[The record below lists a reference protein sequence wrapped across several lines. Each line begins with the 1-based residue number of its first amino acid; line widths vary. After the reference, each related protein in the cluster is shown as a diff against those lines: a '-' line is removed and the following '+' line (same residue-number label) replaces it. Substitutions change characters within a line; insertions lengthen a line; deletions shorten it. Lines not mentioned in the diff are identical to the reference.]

1 MSPNPH
7 QTIHTGGLTALEQ
20 ELALASFGP
29 GAHDLAQT
37 RGMLVGDDAQASQH
51 GADAAAHAV
60 SKAAATL
67 DAVEAAIANAANAAN
82 AADTSSAAWN
92 GADAGHDYP
101 SASHSGAHAPAA
113 DPRAPHTPPPG
124 YDPANPHLAAW
135 NAHLASVRARN
146 ALALPLR
153 GCGRL
158 TRAAGLVLEAVGL
171 RLAVGAEVMIEL
183 PPGSSLPMAEA
194 EVVGFAGD
202 KLFLMP
208 TTEVAGLLPGAR
220 VWPLESAPIADPMSG
235 AKRLPVGWGLLGR
248 VLDASGRPL
257 DGLGALNAEADA
269 PLTAPV
275 INPLNREPIHKV
287 LDVGVR
293 AINALLTVGRGQRMG
308 LFAGSGVGKS
318 VLLGT
323 MARATSAEVIVI
335 GLIGERGR
343 EVKEFIEQILGADGL
358 ARSVVVA
365 APADVSP
372 LLRMQ
377 AAAYT
382 TTLAEYFRDQGK
394 HVLLLMDSLTRYAMA
409 QREIALA
416 IGEPPATKGYPPSV
430 FAKLPALVER
440 TGNGPAG
447 GGSITAFYTVL
458 TEGDDQQDPIADSA
472 RAILDGHIVLSRTL
486 AEAGHYPAIDIEA
499 SISRAMTALIDE
511 PHLNRTRAFKQMLS
525 RYQRNRDLINVGAYV
540 SGRDAVLDRA
550 IALYPRIEAFLQQGF
565 RETANYEQSVEM
577 LGALI
582 GNAQGNGQGART

>member
-1 MSPNPH
+1 MVNPTLH
-7 QTIHTGGLTALEQ
+7 QTVHQAIHTGGLTPLEQ

-29 GAHDLAQT
+29 GAHDPAQT
-37 RGMLVGDDAQASQH
+37 HGVLVGDDAQAPH
-51 GADAAAHAV
+51 DADAQALQGAQASAGERH
-60 SKAAATL
+60 AAA
-67 DAVEAAIANAANAAN
+67 DATGMADVAAGAG
-82 AADTSSAAWN
+82 SAAE
-92 GADAGHDYP
+92 
-101 SASHSGAHAPAA
+101 ASH
-113 DPRAPHTPPPG
+113 APHAAESLPYAAPRTAPYTPPPN
-124 YDPANPHLAAW
+124 YDPSNPHLGAW

-257 DGLGALNAEADA
+257 DGLGPLNTEADA

-343 EVKEFIEQILGADGL
+343 EVKEFIEQILGEDGR
-358 ARSVVVA
+358 ARSIVVA

-472 RAILDGHIVLSRTL
+472 RAILDGHIVLSRAL

-499 SISRAMTALIDE
+499 SISRAMTALIDDR
-511 PHLNRTRAFKQMLS
+511 HLNQTRALKQMLS

-582 GNAQGNGQGART
+582 GNTSGNGQGART